1 MRAAHAEAAGV
12 DVMAVPVLLD
22 AAQERGGR
30 RLLAALL
37 LQPLLPEQPADL
49 RGMRSRLPRCRGAE
63 VPRCRGA
70 EVPRC
75 RGAGHV
81 EGAVSVEGAEGAEGA
96 EDTGGAEGA
105 EDAER
110 ACGPALPRHA
120 AKESRSACTPGQ
132 PQSSPMSTPPE
143 DGSRRHASPS
153 SCNVSPCS
161 CLDGG
166 EIACEIDVARLATWL
181 RHSERRRILPQAST
195 RQRALLSAAEGSPEH
210 AAGPLAWSRGR

>member
-12 DVMAVPVLLD
+12 DVMAVPALLD

-49 RGMRSRLPRCRGAE
+49 RGMRRRLPRCRGAE

-75 RGAGHV
+75 RARRGRAAGA
-81 EGAVSVEGAEGAEGA
+81 
-96 EDTGGAEGA
+96 GGAEG
-105 EDAER
+105 AER

-161 CLDGG
+161 CLVGG
-166 EIACEIDVARLATWL
+166 D
-181 RHSERRRILPQAST
+181 
-195 RQRALLSAAEGSPEH
+195 QR
-210 AAGPLAWSRGR
+210 